1 MIEYGFIKEI
11 DAAGNFEKVE
21 DYLKHKFGV
30 SSIFSLK
37 QVHDDRILVN
47 ESGEA
52 DGIIVTK
59 KGCAGVVRTADCFPV
74 VLFDRKKDVAG
85 VFHCGW
91 RGTELGIHEKGFG
104 KMLEMGCQDIE
115 AIIFP
120 GIGKCCFEIGFELE
134 ERFKKAEIPLMI
146 RDGKLYADILKKLE
160 NDLDRLGAV
169 SITSKAVCTYCSDG
183 YFSYRKDGT
192 KKRHATFIAKF
203 S

>member
-1 MIEYGFIKEI
+1 MIDYGFIKQI
-11 DAAGNFEKVE
+11 DAASNFEKIE
-21 DYLKHKFGV
+21 DFLKHKYEAKD
-30 SSIFSLK
+30 IFRLK
-37 QVHDDRILVN
+37 QVHGDRILVD

-52 DGIIVTK
+52 DGVIVTEN
-59 KGCAGVVRTADCFPV
+59 GCVGVMRTADCFPV

-91 RGTELGIHEKGFG
+91 RGTELGIQKKGFE
-104 KMLEMGCQDIE
+104 KMLEMGCRDIE
-115 AIIFP
+115 AVIFP

-134 ERFKKAEIPLMI
+134 ERFNKAEIPLMV

-160 NDLDRLGAV
+160 NDLNKLGAV
-169 SITSKAVCTYCSDG
+169 SITSKSVCTYCGNG

-192 KKRHATFIAKF
+192 QKRHATFIAKF

>member
-21 DYLKHKFGV
+21 DYLKQKFEV
-30 SSIFSLK
+30 RDIFSLK
-37 QVHDDRILVN
+37 QVHGDKILVD

-59 KGCAGVVRTADCFPV
+59 KDFAGVVRTADCFPV

-91 RGTELGIHEKGFG
+91 RGTELGIHEKGFR
-104 KMLEMGCQDIE
+104 KMLKMGCRDIE
-115 AIIFP
+115 AVIFP
-120 GIGKCCFEIGFELE
+120 GIGECCFEIGFELE
-134 ERFKKAEIPLMI
+134 ERFNKVGIPLLV

-160 NDLDRLGAV
+160 NDLKGLGAV
-169 SITSKAVCTYCSDG
+169 SVASKAICTYCNNG

-192 KKRHATFIAKF
+192 KKRHATFIAIF